1 MGFHNLLQENTRHP
15 GELPAGD
22 MTDVMSRGP
31 MGSGCIMR
39 RLMILVAGAL
49 AALAPSAHPQGM
61 ADTLSDPPVVQ
72 SQAGV
77 LRLSLIPSTSTVTVA
92 GHQVALMTYNGR
104 YTPPTLRVHPGDT
117 IRLRFPNR
125 LDQATNLHVHG
136 LSVSPAGN
144 SDNPFL
150 SVAPGDTLDYEIRVP
165 ANHATGLFW
174 YHPHPHTS
182 SDMQTR
188 NGMAGAIIVDE
199 PGAPSPARRQV
210 RERVMLLKDLQL
222 ENGHVAHISIGKN
235 TIRTINGLV
244 DPVIVLRPGET
255 ELWRIANVGAD
266 LYYALSLEGHH
277 FGVVARDGQRLAR
290 LEMQDTLVL
299 SPGARVEA
307 LVTGGAPGVHTLRD
321 GDVDTGPAGN
331 QYTGTV
337 MATVRVEGLP
347 ATPAMQAVTFR
358 PVEDLRPRVTN
369 RRTIVFS
376 ESADGDTFFIDGK
389 TFDMNRTD
397 VRVRLGAVEEW
408 TIRNEADELHSF
420 HIHQTPFQIV
430 EINGVAQPADGYRD
444 IVDVPIGGEVK
455 VVIPF
460 TNPVIVGRF
469 VYHCHILSHEDSGM
483 MATIEVVP

>member
-1 MGFHNLLQENTRHP
+1 
-15 GELPAGD
+15 
-22 MTDVMSRGP
+22 
-31 MGSGCIMR
+31 MR
-39 RLMILVAGAL
+39 RLMSLVAGAL
-49 AALAPSAHPQGM
+49 AALAHSARAQAA
-61 ADTLSDPPVVQ
+61 ADTLSEPPVAQ
-72 SQAGV
+72 SRAGV
-77 LRLSLIPSTSTVTVA
+77 LRLSLVPSTATVTVA
-92 GHQVALMTYNGR
+92 GRQVTLMTYNGR

-125 LDQATNLHVHG
+125 LDQPTNLHVHG

-150 SVAPGDTLDYEIRVP
+150 SIAPGDSLDYEIRLP
-165 ANHATGLFW
+165 ANHPTGLFW
-174 YHPHPHTS
+174 YHPHPHAL

-188 NGMAGAIIVDE
+188 NGMAGAIIV
-199 PGAPSPARRQV
+199 APADPATAGRQV
-210 RERVMLLKDLQL
+210 RERVMLLKDLQM
-222 ENGHVAHISIGKN
+222 ENGRVVHIGIGKN
-235 TIRTINGLV
+235 TIRTIDGMVN
-244 DPVIVLRPGET
+244 PTIVIRPGET
-255 ELWRIANVGAD
+255 ELWRIANVSAD
-266 LYYALSLEGHH
+266 LYYELSLEGHH
-277 FGVVARDGQRLAR
+277 FAVVAHDGQRLSR
-290 LEMQDTLVL
+290 VEMADTLVL

-307 LVTGGAPGVHTLRD
+307 LVTGGAPGVHALRD

-331 QYTGTV
+331 HYTGTV
-337 MATVRVEGLP
+337 MATVRVEGAP
-347 ATPAMQAVTFR
+347 ATPAAQPVTLR
-358 PVEDLRPRVTN
+358 PVVDLRPAVTN

-397 VRVRLGAVEEW
+397 TRVKLGAVEEW

-420 HIHQTPFQIV
+420 HIHQTPFQV
-430 EINGVAQPADGYRD
+430 TEINGVAQPATGYRD